1 MRFLHTSD
9 WQIGMK
15 AAHIGAAAGK
25 VVRVARIE
33 AIRRVQ
39 SLAREKRVDFVLI
52 AGDTFEHDGIGKPT
66 IDSILDLLGGFDS
79 DVYVIPGN
87 HDPWMPGGIW
97 EYARGRCRRSVHI
110 LNECVPLPISGGTLF
125 PCPLTA
131 RWSAND
137 PTKWMQQSPDGEG
150 IRIGLAH
157 GNMAGLPSNG
167 DLDYPIPADAAT
179 RANLDYLALGH
190 WHSFLPFK
198 TSGSVR
204 MAYSGT
210 PETTAFGER
219 DSGFVSV
226 VEIEEHGAP
235 PRVDQHRIGA
245 LKWCNIE
252 REICHEGELGA
263 LLQELRSEKEVSKL
277 LVRIRLKGLLYAADA
292 GLLSTLREYAEQTFL
307 FGRVDDKDLISAPG
321 DDQWIDNLP
330 DGIIRRAALHLREQR
345 DAIATHALME
355 LYQLVNGGDR

>member
-1 MRFLHTSD
+1 
-9 WQIGMK
+9 MK
-15 AAHIGAAAGK
+15 AAHVGAAAGK
-25 VVRVARIE
+25 VRAARIE
-33 AIRRVQ
+33 AIRRIQ
-39 SLAREKRVDFVLI
+39 SLAREKHVDFVLI
-52 AGDTFEHDGIGKPT
+52 AGDTFEHDGIGKPI

-79 DVYVIPGN
+79 EVYLIPGN

-110 LNECVPLPISGGTLF
+110 LNESGPLPIPGGTLF

-131 RWSAND
+131 RWSTDD
-137 PTKWMQQSPDGEG
+137 PTKWMQQGIGEG

-157 GNMAGLPSNG
+157 GNFAGLPSNG
-167 DLDYPIPADAAT
+167 DLNYPIPGNAAT

-198 TSGSVR
+198 TGGVVR

-226 VEIEEHGAP
+226 VEIDEPGAP

-245 LKWCNIE
+245 LTWCNIE
-252 REICHEGELGA
+252 RTCHESELGA
-263 LLQELRSEKEVSKL
+263 LLQELRSEKDVSKL
-277 LVRIRLKGLLYAADA
+277 LVRVRLKGLLYAADA
-292 GLLSTLREYAEQTFL
+292 GLLSALREYVEQAFL

-330 DGIIRRAALHLREQR
+330 DGIIRQAALRMREQR

-355 LYQLVNGGDR
+355 LYQLANGGAR